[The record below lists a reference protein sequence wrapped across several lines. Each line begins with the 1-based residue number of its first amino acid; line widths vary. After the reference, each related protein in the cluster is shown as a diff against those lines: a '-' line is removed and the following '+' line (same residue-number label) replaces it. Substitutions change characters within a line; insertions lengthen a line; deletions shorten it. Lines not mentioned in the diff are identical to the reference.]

1 MSDMAAYSG
10 ARALPGRPCGNCP
23 SSVGR
28 AQYRS
33 PARLPSGCIPLQ
45 LCRRANAFQAAA
57 SQGRPGAPLS
67 AAGSL
72 QAKPE
77 KPPCRISAGRFCD
90 ISRAF
95 PIPPWAPIFCD
106 GRSCPIRNPAP
117 AGLRKMEQIPG
128 KSRGAAATPAENR
141 AEPLSP
147 VRAEHRPRR
156 PAPSSAIPGRSRL
169 SCSPT
174 LHAAELT
181 DSQTH
186 PFPAP
191 APAICAEA
199 CPAGHPPAPQF
210 PGLLPKC

>member
-1 MSDMAAYSG
+1 MLRRPRPS
-10 ARALPGRPCGNCP
+10 RPALGNCP

-57 SQGRPGAPLS
+57 SQGRSGHLCPPQEACKPNQKNRPADFQQGGFVIFHGPSRYLRGHPYSAAAGLVPYAIPLQPASETWNRSPRKAGAPRPRRR
-67 AAGSL
+67 
-72 QAKPE
+72 KT
-77 KPPCRISAGRFCD
+77 
-90 ISRAF
+90 
-95 PIPPWAPIFCD
+95 
-106 GRSCPIRNPAP
+106 GRSRSRRCVRSHCP
-117 AGLRKMEQIPG
+117 
-128 KSRGAAATPAENR
+128 
-141 AEPLSP
+141 
-147 VRAEHRPRR
+147 HR

-199 CPAGHPPAPQF
+199 CPAGHPPAP
-210 PGLLPKC
+210 